1 MVERQHTTVTSPCR
15 HYTARLSKCC
25 RALATVWSLAPV
37 LALAPVIALE
47 ACSVPASE
55 TEPFTVVEATIPDLQ
70 AAMERGELTSRQPV
84 TAYLVRI
91 ALYEGR
97 LNAAIS
103 VNESALAEAD
113 ALDAERAH
121 GNVRGPLHGIPVAL
135 KDNIHTTHLPTTA
148 GALAFDG
155 FVPPYEATLTTNLRE
170 AGAIII
176 AKAGLTEF
184 ANWMAGP
191 PNPMPG
197 NYNALTG
204 FAYNP
209 YDPRRD
215 PRPATF
221 DGRPALST
229 GGSSS
234 GVGTAA
240 SFWAANVGT
249 DTGGSVISPSNANML
264 VGIRP
269 TLGRISRWGIA
280 PVTLDHDMA
289 GPMARTVADAAILL
303 GGIESAA
310 PDPNDRATDICEPP
324 PGRDYRLFLNPDGLR
339 GARIG
344 IPRAFYYDPI
354 RLDGEARP
362 RGGLNEAQLAL
373 MEEAIAVLRAQGAV
387 VVDPADVP
395 SYAANDPDS
404 NFAAWGFCLG
414 AHQAKGTDEDCSVN
428 FKYGAKRDFNAWLET
443 LGPGAPV
450 GTLTELREWNIEH
463 ARAGALK
470 YGQARFDISD
480 EMDVEADRA
489 RNESDMARD
498 ELLSRTRG
506 IDAVLAEHDLD
517 AILTPGSRGAGL
529 AARSGT
535 PIIVVPFGFVPNEP
549 AQPFPEGFDARPA
562 PFGVGFTGA
571 DCSEPRL
578 IELAYAFEQATQRR
592 VGPPGVP

>member
-1 MVERQHTTVTSPCR
+1 MLEQAMRGRRQSIPGMIP
-15 HYTARLSKCC
+15 
-25 RALATVWSLAPV
+25 ATVLRSRPFPHTPAALLLFALSGCVAPSSDT
-37 LALAPVIALE
+37 AGF
-47 ACSVPASE
+47 S
-55 TEPFTVVEATIPDLQ
+55 VVEAGIPELQ
-70 AAMERGELTSRQPV
+70 AAMERGELTSRQLV
-84 TAYLVRI
+84 TEYLVRI
-91 ALYEGR
+91 GLYEDR
-97 LNAAIS
+97 LNAAVSI
-103 VNESALAEAD
+103 NPNALAEAE
-113 ALDAERAH
+113 ALDAERA
-121 GNVRGPLHGIPVAL
+121 GGEVRGPLHGIPVAL
-135 KDNIHTTHLPTTA
+135 KDNIHTTHLPTTG
-148 GALAFDG
+148 GALAFEG
-155 FVPPYEATLTTNLRE
+155 YVPPYEATLTANLRD

-191 PNPMPG
+191 PRQMPG

-215 PRPATF
+215 PRPGTS

-240 SFWAANVGT
+240 GFWAGNVGT

-289 GPMARTVADAAILL
+289 GPMTRTVADAAILL
-303 GGIESAA
+303 GGMESPA
-310 PDPNDRATDICEPP
+310 PDPNDPATGICEPP
-324 PGRDYRLFLNPDGLR
+324 PDRDYTQFLNPDGLR

-344 IPRAFYYDPI
+344 IPRAFYYDPVE
-354 RLDGEARP
+354 LEGEEGT
-362 RGGLNEAQLAL
+362 RGGLTEAQAAL
-373 MEEAIAVLRAQGAV
+373 MEEAIAVLEAEGAV

-395 SYAANDPDS
+395 SYAHPDPDS
-404 NFAAWGFCLG
+404 NFAAWGFCAG
-414 AHQAKGTDEDCSVN
+414 AHQAKGSDEACSVN
-428 FKYGAKRDFNAWLET
+428 FKYGAKRDFNAWLES
-443 LGPGAPV
+443 LGPEAPV
-450 GTLTELREWNIEH
+450 KTLTELRQWNLDH
-463 ARAGALK
+463 ADAGAAR
-470 YGQARFDISD
+470 YGQSRFDISD

-489 RNESDMARD
+489 RNEADMARD

-506 IDAVLAEHDLD
+506 IDAVLAEHELD
-517 AILTPGSRGAGL
+517 AIFTPGSRGAGL

-535 PIIVVPFGFVPNEP
+535 PIVVVPFGFVPNEP
-549 AQPFPEGFDARPA
+549 ATPFPEGFDARPA

-571 DCSEPRL
+571 NCSEPRL
-578 IELAYAFEQATQRR
+578 IELAYAFEQATRRR
-592 VGPPGVP
+592 VPPPGFP

>member
-1 MVERQHTTVTSPCR
+1 MSCLD
-15 HYTARLSKCC
+15 Y
-25 RALATVWSLAPV
+25 ATRVPMRCW
-37 LALAPVIALE
+37 ALAPVVALA
-47 ACSVPASE
+47 ACAGPAAESE
-55 TEPFTVVEATIPDLQ
+55 PLRVVEATIPELQ
-70 AAMERGELTSRQPV
+70 AAMERGELTSRRLV

-91 ALYEGR
+91 ALYEDR

-103 VNESALAEAD
+103 INGNALAEAD
-113 ALDAERAH
+113 VLDAERAA

-155 FVPPYEATLTTNLRE
+155 YVPPYEATLTTNLRD

-234 GVGTAA
+234 GIGTAA
-240 SFWAANVGT
+240 GFWAANVGT

-303 GGIESAA
+303 GGMESTA
-310 PDPNDRATDICEPP
+310 PDPNDPATDICEPP
-324 PGRDYRLFLNPDGLR
+324 PGRDYRPFLNPDGLR

-354 RLDGEARP
+354 QLDGEDRQ
-362 RGGLNEAQLAL
+362 RGGLNEAQRAL
-373 MEEAIAVLRAQGAV
+373 MEEAIAVLDAQGAV

-395 SYAANDPDS
+395 SYATADPDS
-404 NFAAWGFCLG
+404 NFAAWGFCAGGHQGKG
-414 AHQAKGTDEDCSVN
+414 ADADCSVN
-428 FKYGAKRDFNAWLET
+428 FKYGAKRDFNAWLAT
-443 LGPGAPV
+443 LGPDAPV
-450 GTLTELREWNIEH
+450 ATLTELREWNAAH
-463 ARAGALK
+463 SRAGASK

-480 EMDVEADRA
+480 EMDVETDRE
-489 RNESDMARD
+489 RNEADMARD

-535 PIIVVPFGFVPNEP
+535 PIIVVPFGFVPNAP
-549 AQPFPEGFDARPA
+549 PQPFPEGFDARPA

-571 DCSEPRL
+571 NCSEPRL

-592 VGPPGVP
+592 VPPPGLP

>member
-1 MVERQHTTVTSPCR
+1 MCICR
-15 HYTARLSKCC
+15 RPICRPSIAARPFIV
-25 RALATVWSLAPV
+25 RALFA
-37 LALAPVIALE
+37 
-47 ACSVPASE
+47 VPAMLLLAACE
-55 TEPFTVVEATIPDLQ
+55 APQPDVGGFPVVEASIPELQ
-70 AAMERGELTSRQPV
+70 AAMESGELTSRQLV
-84 TAYLVRI
+84 TEYLIRI
-91 ALYEGR
+91 ALYEER
-97 LNAAIS
+97 LNAAVSINS
-103 VNESALAEAD
+103 NALAEAD
-113 ALDAERAH
+113 ELDAERAR
-121 GNVRGPLHGIPVAL
+121 GEVRGPLHGIPVAL
-135 KDNIHTTHLPTTA
+135 KDNIHTTHLPTTG
-148 GALAFDG
+148 GALAFEG

-191 PNPMPG
+191 PRQMPG

-204 FAYNP
+204 FGYNP

-240 SFWAANVGT
+240 SFWAGNVGT

-269 TLGRISRWGIA
+269 TLGRVSRWGIA

-289 GPMARTVADAAILL
+289 GPMTRTVADAAIML
-303 GGIESAA
+303 GAMESAA
-310 PDPNDRATDICEPP
+310 PDPNDPATGICEPP
-324 PGRDYRLFLNPDGLR
+324 PDRDYTQFLNADGLR

-354 RLDGEARP
+354 RLEGEDDA
-362 RGGLNEAQLAL
+362 RGGLSEAQATL
-373 MEEAIAVLRAQGAV
+373 MEDAITVLEAQGAV

-395 SYAANDPDS
+395 SYAHSDPDS

-414 AHQAKGTDEDCSVN
+414 AHQAKGSDESCSVN
-428 FKYGAKRDFNAWLET
+428 FKYGAKRDFNAWLESLGPDAPVKT
-443 LGPGAPV
+443 LG
-450 GTLTELREWNIEH
+450 ELRQWNLDH
-463 ARAGALK
+463 ADAGAMR
-470 YGQARFDISD
+470 YGQSRFDISD
-480 EMDVEADRA
+480 EMDVEADRE
-489 RNESDMARD
+489 RNGADMARD

-506 IDAVLAEHDLD
+506 IDAVLAEHQLD
-517 AILTPGSRGAGL
+517 AIFTPGSRGAGL

-535 PIIVVPFGFVPNEP
+535 PIVVVPFGFVPNQP
-549 AQPFPEGFDARPA
+549 SQPFPEGFDARPA

-571 DCSEPRL
+571 SCSEPRL
-578 IELAYAFEQATQRR
+578 IELAYAFEQATLRR
-592 VGPPGVP
+592 VPPPEFP

>member
-1 MVERQHTTVTSPCR
+1 MRPWRARDAVARECAASDGVRLNSGGRWSLVT
-15 HYTARLSKCC
+15 LV
-25 RALATVWSLAPV
+25 ALA
-37 LALAPVIALE
+37 
-47 ACSVPASE
+47 ACSAPA
-55 TEPFTVVEATIPDLQ
+55 TAPRPFPVVEATIPDLQ
-70 AAMERGELTSRQPV
+70 AAMERGDLTSRQLV
-84 TAYLVRI
+84 TAYLLRI

-103 VNESALAEAD
+103 INQDALAEAD
-113 ALDAERAH
+113 ALDAERAS

-155 FVPPYEATLTTNLRE
+155 FVPPYEATLTANLRE

-234 GVGTAA
+234 GIGTAA

-303 GGIESAA
+303 GGMESAA
-310 PDPNDRATDICEPP
+310 PDPNDPATDICEPP
-324 PGRDYRLFLNPDGLR
+324 PGRDYRPFLNPDGLR

-344 IPRAFYYDPI
+344 IPRALYYDPV
-354 RLDGEARP
+354 RLDGEERT

-373 MEEAIAVLRAQGAV
+373 MGEAMAVLEAQGAV

-395 SYAANDPDS
+395 SYAATNPDS
-404 NFAAWGFCLG
+404 NFAAWGFCAGGHQVKG
-414 AHQAKGTDEDCSVN
+414 ADEDCSVN
-428 FKYGAKRDFNAWLET
+428 FKYGAKRDFNAWLAT

-450 GTLTELREWNIEH
+450 RTLTELREWNLAH
-463 ARAGALK
+463 ARAGAMK

-489 RNESDMARD
+489 RNEADMARD

-506 IDAVLAEHDLD
+506 IDAVLAQYDLD

-535 PIIVVPFGFVPNEP
+535 PIVVVPFGFVPNEP
-549 AQPFPEGFDARPA
+549 AQPFPDGFDARPA

-571 DCSEPRL
+571 NCSEPRL

-592 VGPPGVP
+592 VPPPGLP

>member
-1 MVERQHTTVTSPCR
+1 MCICR
-15 HYTARLSKCC
+15 RPICRPSIAARPFIV
-25 RALATVWSLAPV
+25 RALFA
-37 LALAPVIALE
+37 
-47 ACSVPASE
+47 VPAMLLLAACE
-55 TEPFTVVEATIPDLQ
+55 APQPDVGGFPVVEASIPELQ
-70 AAMERGELTSRQPV
+70 AAMESGELTSRQLV
-84 TAYLVRI
+84 TEYLIRI
-91 ALYEGR
+91 ALYEER
-97 LNAAIS
+97 LNAAVSINS
-103 VNESALAEAD
+103 NALAEAD
-113 ALDAERAH
+113 ELDAERAR
-121 GNVRGPLHGIPVAL
+121 GEVRGPLHGIPVAL
-135 KDNIHTTHLPTTA
+135 KDNIHTTHLPTTG
-148 GALAFDG
+148 GALAFEG

-191 PNPMPG
+191 PRQMPG

-204 FAYNP
+204 FGYNP

-240 SFWAANVGT
+240 SFWAGNVGT

-269 TLGRISRWGIA
+269 TLGRVSRWGIA

-289 GPMARTVADAAILL
+289 GPMTRTVADAAIML
-303 GGIESAA
+303 GAMESAA
-310 PDPNDRATDICEPP
+310 PDLNDPATGICEPP
-324 PGRDYRLFLNPDGLR
+324 PDRDYTQFLNADGLR

-354 RLDGEARP
+354 RLEGEDDA
-362 RGGLNEAQLAL
+362 RGGLSEAQATL
-373 MEEAIAVLRAQGAV
+373 MEDAITVLEAQGAV

-395 SYAANDPDS
+395 SYAHSDPDS

-414 AHQAKGTDEDCSVN
+414 AHQAKGSDESCSVN
-428 FKYGAKRDFNAWLET
+428 FKYGAKRDFNAWLESLGPDAPVKT
-443 LGPGAPV
+443 LG
-450 GTLTELREWNIEH
+450 ELRQWNLDH
-463 ARAGALK
+463 ADAGAMR
-470 YGQARFDISD
+470 YGQSRFDISD
-480 EMDVEADRA
+480 EMDVEADRE
-489 RNESDMARD
+489 RNGADMARD

-506 IDAVLAEHDLD
+506 IDAVLAEHQLD
-517 AILTPGSRGAGL
+517 AIFTPGSRGAGL

-535 PIIVVPFGFVPNEP
+535 PIVVVPFGFVPNQP
-549 AQPFPEGFDARPA
+549 SQPFPEGFDARPA

-571 DCSEPRL
+571 SCSEPRL
-578 IELAYAFEQATQRR
+578 IELAYAFEQATLRR
-592 VGPPGVP
+592 VPPPEFR

>member
-1 MVERQHTTVTSPCR
+1 MCICR
-15 HYTARLSKCC
+15 RRICHHALVR
-25 RALATVWSLAPV
+25 RALFA
-37 LALAPVIALE
+37 
-47 ACSVPASE
+47 VPALLLFAACEAPQPDLADFS
-55 TEPFTVVEATIPDLQ
+55 VVETGIPELQ
-70 AAMERGELTSRQPV
+70 AAMETGEFTSRQLV
-84 TAYLVRI
+84 EAYLVRI
-91 ALYEGR
+91 ALYEER
-97 LNAAIS
+97 LNAAVSI
-103 VNESALAEAD
+103 NPNALAEAD
-113 ALDAERAH
+113 ELDAERAR
-121 GNVRGPLHGIPVAL
+121 GELRGPLHGIPVAL
-135 KDNIHTTHLPTTA
+135 KDNIHTTHLPTTG

-191 PNPMPG
+191 PRQMPG

-204 FAYNP
+204 FGYNP

-240 SFWAANVGT
+240 SFWAGNVGT

-269 TLGRISRWGIA
+269 TLGRVSRWGIA

-289 GPMARTVADAAILL
+289 GPMTRTVADAAIML
-303 GGIESAA
+303 GAMESAA
-310 PDPNDRATDICEPP
+310 SDPNDPATGICEPP
-324 PGRDYRLFLNPDGLR
+324 PDRDYTQFLNADGLR

-344 IPRAFYYDPI
+344 IPRAFYYDPV
-354 RLDGEARP
+354 RLEGEEDP
-362 RGGLNEAQLAL
+362 RGGLNEAQAAL
-373 MEEAIAVLRAQGAV
+373 MEEAIAVLEAQGAV
-387 VVDPADVP
+387 VVDPANVP
-395 SYAANDPDS
+395 SYADPDPAS
-404 NFAAWGFCLG
+404 NFAAWGFCAG
-414 AHQAKGTDEDCSVN
+414 AHQAKGSDESCSVN
-428 FKYGAKRDFNAWLET
+428 FKYGAKRDFNAWLES
-443 LGPGAPV
+443 LGPNAPV
-450 GTLTELREWNIEH
+450 KTLTELRQWNLDH
-463 ARAGALK
+463 MDAGAAR
-470 YGQARFDISD
+470 YGQSRFDISD

-489 RNESDMARD
+489 RNEADMARD

-506 IDAVLAEHDLD
+506 IEAVLEEHELD
-517 AILTPGSRGAGL
+517 AIFTPGSRGAGL

-535 PIIVVPFGFVPNEP
+535 PIIVVPFGFVPNDP
-549 AQPFPEGFDARPA
+549 ATPFPEGFDARPA
-562 PFGVGFTGA
+562 RFGVGFTGA

-578 IELAYAFEQATQRR
+578 IELAYAFEQATRRR
-592 VGPPGVP
+592 VPPPEFP

>member
-1 MVERQHTTVTSPCR
+1 MRCWALVPGV
-15 HYTARLSKCC
+15 
-25 RALATVWSLAPV
+25 ALA
-37 LALAPVIALE
+37 
-47 ACSVPASE
+47 ACAGPAAQP
-55 TEPFTVVEATIPDLQ
+55 EPFPVVEATIPELQ
-70 AAMERGELTSRQPV
+70 AAMERGELTSRRLV

-91 ALYEGR
+91 ALYEER

-103 VNESALAEAD
+103 VNENALAEAA
-113 ALDAERAH
+113 ALDAERAA
-121 GNVRGPLHGIPVAL
+121 GNARGPLHGIPVAL

-234 GVGTAA
+234 GIGTAA

-303 GGIESAA
+303 GGMESAA
-310 PDPNDRATDICEPP
+310 PDPNDPATEVCEPP
-324 PGRDYRLFLNPDGLR
+324 PGRDYRPFLNPDGLH

-354 RLDGEARP
+354 QLIGEDRQ
-362 RGGLNEAQLAL
+362 RGGLNEAQRAL
-373 MEEAIAVLRAQGAV
+373 MEEAIAVLEARGAV

-395 SYAANDPDS
+395 SYVTTDPDS
-404 NFAAWGFCLG
+404 NFAAWGFCAGGQQTKG
-414 AHQAKGTDEDCSVN
+414 ADEGCSVN
-428 FKYGAKRDFNAWLET
+428 FKYGAKRDFNAWLAT
-443 LGPGAPV
+443 LGPAAPV
-450 GTLTELREWNIEH
+450 ATLTELREWNVAH
-463 ARAGALK
+463 GRAGAIR

-489 RNESDMARD
+489 RNEADMARD

-517 AILTPGSRGAGL
+517 ALLTPASRGAGL

-571 DCSEPRL
+571 NCSETRL

-592 VGPPGVP
+592 VPPPGVP